1 MNKQIHFMQACGQ
14 STTLVNFKQVEL
26 YMELIREEAVRE
38 LFPALLAW
46 LDEPLSKERL
56 IEVLDGLGDTLVVVH
71 GLAYSLGLDPNV
83 IKERIDESNLS
94 KISVDGVIKRRS
106 DGKILKDMAV
116 FKEPVLDDLA
126 QIVINKIGG
135 MK

>member
-1 MNKQIHFMQACGQ
+1 MQACGQ
-14 STTLVNFKQVEL
+14 STTLVNFQQTEL

-38 LFPALLAW
+38 LFPALISW
-46 LDEPLSKERL
+46 LDEPLNKEKL
-56 IEVLDGLGDTLVVVH
+56 INVLDGLGDTLVVVH
-71 GLAYSLGLDPNV
+71 GLAYSLGLDPFE

-126 QIVINKIGG
+126 QIVINRIGG

>member
-14 STTLVNFKQVEL
+14 STTLVNFQQVEL

-38 LFPALLAW
+38 LFPALISW
-46 LDEPLSKERL
+46 LDEPLNKEKL
-56 IEVLDGLGDTLVVVH
+56 ISVLDGLGDTLVVVH
-71 GLAYSLGLDPNV
+71 GLAYSLGLDPFE

-94 KISVDGVIKRRS
+94 KIAVDGVVKRRS
-106 DGKILKDMAV
+106 DGKILKDEST
-116 FKEPVLDDLA
+116 FKAPTLDDLA
-126 QIVINKIGG
+126 QKVIDKIGG